1 MDWVT
6 ASVGREP
13 VRALRTSWEP
23 ARTGRRR
30 ASVDC
35 GDVVSDLRVMV
46 VTLVYVFVVL
56 RAEQIIK
63 CYSDLHSSVIGR
75 YSL

>member
-23 ARTGRRR
+23 AQTGRRR

-35 GDVVSDLRVMV
+35 GDVVSDLRVNGRDSC
-46 VTLVYVFVVL
+46 L
-56 RAEQIIK
+56 RVRRVA
-63 CYSDLHSSVIGR
+63 R
-75 YSL
+75 